1 MADGPQAKV
10 TLSADDSPLRQSL
23 REMVGKMRDFGE
35 EAKRSAEGGNGPL
48 EMLRGR
54 YAGLA
59 SLIGGGVMAAFVK
72 HHVQL
77 QDELSKAA
85 QRAGVTTEAY
95 SGMAYAA
102 KLADVS
108 TEQLTKTY
116 AKLGATLS
124 DAQQG
129 QKSAVELFQRL
140 KLDPKN
146 MRDADDM
153 LLAVADRISSVSDN
167 AKRTG
172 LVIDIFGEKLGPQL
186 LPFLNQGRAGMEELR
201 AEAQR
206 LGVVVSTEAGAA
218 AEKFN
223 DTLTKIAA
231 SGRGTGQKLAAE
243 VVPVLQVLADEFL
256 RLQQGGSAAETI
268 IKGVRIAFEAVAVV
282 GVNVIFVVGE
292 IGRTFMAAAAS
303 AAALLRLDFK
313 GYFSVF
319 ENLKKESA
327 AARAELDALE
337 RRLMGIREAGGG
349 RGFVNPA
356 AVRPDPFTPGSKPP
370 TGSASKTAPTGYLSY
385 YESMLAEEKRVQST
399 LDAGRE
405 YTKQQELAF
414 WRFLVDN
421 LQLTATD
428 RMAVLRK
435 MNTLE
440 VQIAREALK
449 ERQGVDAADAQSA
462 ERLALAKVDAEAAA
476 ARMALDIGQL
486 TKSQLADLEVRF
498 EADRYRIQ
506 SEGMQAR
513 LRLLAIDPE
522 TSAVEMARI
531 KGDLLVLEQ
540 EHQTRRNQLIGAAAR
555 ERSSLGGAL
564 ADALGGE
571 GMWQN
576 MLDGMLLQAQ
586 TWQQALGNIFRQ
598 AGTVFL
604 QELVTKP
611 AAAWLAGMARMLLI
625 KLGFLAQ
632 EKAADAT
639 ASGTKIAVKA
649 AETTV
654 VVGANAAQAGSGA
667 AASQAGIPIVGPA
680 LALAA
685 MAAVFA
691 AVMALGGRK
700 SARGGYDIP
709 SGVNPVVQAH
719 EEEMILPRNIS
730 NGLRGL
736 IEGGGGSAAQRG
748 PAPVP
753 VQLSGVSAGDFFIAV
768 RKDLVKVL
776 NGAQRDF
783 AFGR

>member
-268 IKGVRIAFEAVAVV
+268 IKGVRIAFEAGLGARLPLR
-282 GVNVIFVVGE
+282 
-292 IGRTFMAAAAS
+292 IGGKIS
-303 AAALLRLDFK
+303 PLSGDP
-313 GYFSVF
+313 
-319 ENLKKESA
+319 
-327 AARAELDALE
+327 LDADVTVQSQA
-337 RRLMGIREAGGG
+337 RGSRTIRAADFFLSIFTTAMEPDEILHEAEKNLDDPSELTAGVRYAFSHYPADRYAVILWDHGGG
-349 RGFVNPA
+349 WSGGYGGDGQDGTVAQPA
-356 AVRPDPFTPGSKPP
+356 GMS
-370 TGSASKTAPTGYLSY
+370 G
-385 YESMLAEEKRVQST
+385 
-399 LDAGRE
+399 
-405 YTKQQELAF
+405 
-414 WRFLVDN
+414 
-421 LQLTATD
+421 
-428 RMAVLRK
+428 
-435 MNTLE
+435 
-440 VQIAREALK
+440 
-449 ERQGVDAADAQSA
+449 
-462 ERLALAKVDAEAAA
+462 EAAA
-476 ARMALDIGQL
+476 A
-486 TKSQLADLEVRF
+486 
-498 EADRYRIQ
+498 
-506 SEGMQAR
+506 
-513 LRLLAIDPE
+513 
-522 TSAVEMARI
+522 
-531 KGDLLVLEQ
+531 
-540 EHQTRRNQLIGAAAR
+540 AA
-555 ERSSLGGAL
+555 
-564 ADALGGE
+564 
-571 GMWQN
+571 
-576 MLDGMLLQAQ
+576 
-586 TWQQALGNIFRQ
+586 
-598 AGTVFL
+598 
-604 QELVTKP
+604 
-611 AAAWLAGMARMLLI
+611 
-625 KLGFLAQ
+625 
-632 EKAADAT
+632 
-639 ASGTKIAVKA
+639 
-649 AETTV
+649 
-654 VVGANAAQAGSGA
+654 
-667 AASQAGIPIVGPA
+667 
-680 LALAA
+680 
-685 MAAVFA
+685 
-691 AVMALGGRK
+691 
-700 SARGGYDIP
+700 
-709 SGVNPVVQAH
+709 
-719 EEEMILPRNIS
+719 
-730 NGLRGL
+730 
-736 IEGGGGSAAQRG
+736 GSAAAPGEAPRG
-748 PAPVP
+748 GGPLDQFCTDLTAQAKAGKIDPMIGRAAELELRLTLHVLGAS
-753 VQLSGVSAGDFFIAV
+753 VAEHAGERAFTDVHRNGLAGASHDLDQQSQFRLDGARRALLFNEKLGERGAAHGRAIGSAIRGVRESENCTA
-768 RKDLVKVL
+768 
-776 NGAQRDF
+776 
-783 AFGR
+783 